1 MQYTIDR
8 ATAEDLDLLDRIH
21 RENMQ
26 GYVAQVYLWNPTLF
40 RDNFIPQDYRV
51 IKDRHTIIGFIKV
64 VESETDIYLGELQIV
79 SDRQN
84 RGIGTSIIKK
94 SIAEA
99 KLKRKRLWLRVI
111 QGNPAERLYKRLG
124 FTVFEES
131 ATHKKM
137 EIQF

>member
-1 MQYTIDR
+1 MQYTIDC

-26 GYVAQVYLWNPTLF
+26 RYVAQVYPWNPTLF
-40 RDNFIPQDYRV
+40 KDNFIPQDYRV

-64 VESETDIYLGELQIV
+64 VEFETDIYLGELQIV

-84 RGIGTSIIKK
+84 LGIGTSIIEN
-94 SIAEA
+94 SIAKA
-99 KLKRKRLWLRVI
+99 KLKRKRLWLKVI

-124 FTVFEES
+124 FIVFEES